1 MINKTSRRRKG
12 AAMKAI
18 LFTIGCLVAWFI
30 LLPTLLIV
38 GGATLFA
45 SAIFAELAESLVGI
59 PSKALDKSAAS
70 EIARRMCCGYGVQ
83 VRSTRRFPA
92 P

>member
-1 MINKTSRRRKG
+1 MSL
-12 AAMKAI
+12 KAI

-30 LLPTLLIV
+30 LLPMLLIV
-38 GGATLFA
+38 GGTALFA
-45 SAIFAELAESLVGI
+45 HAIFAELGEFLVGS

-70 EIARRMCCGYGVQ
+70 EIARRMCSGYGVQ
-83 VRSTRRFPA
+83 VRSTRRFPT

>member
-1 MINKTSRRRKG
+1 MSL
-12 AAMKAI
+12 KAI

-30 LLPTLLIV
+30 LLPLLLIV
-38 GGATLFA
+38 GGAALFA
-45 SAIFAELAESLVGI
+45 YAIFAEFLVGN

-70 EIARRMCCGYGVQ
+70 EIAHRMCGGYGVQ
-83 VRSTRRFPA
+83 VRSTRRFPE